1 MATAGT
7 RRLQRSAGRVE
18 TQAAEGG
25 DAAPSPSKR
34 APRTRLPTSRASLP
48 IIILSQSRNPQ
59 CGRLR
64 RPEVWLIST
73 KADLFASLIS
83 DRIGRFVL
91 EVDLA
96 ALDGREVGAR
106 MDADSLQ
113 DADARTPNHR
123 AHAHARSLRAPARSS
138 RRRSWC
144 ATAAHAPDTIA
155 DSGALPS
162 SPAWLRDVRGCP
174 KLERLRQLGGC

>member
-1 MATAGT
+1 MATAAT

-18 TQAAEGG
+18 AADDG

-48 IIILSQSRNPQ
+48 MIILSQSRNPQ

-73 KADLFASLIS
+73 KADLFASVIS
-83 DRIGRFVL
+83 DRIGRLVL

-106 MDADSLQ
+106 MDADGLR
-113 DADARTPNHR
+113 DADAG
-123 AHAHARSLRAPARSS
+123 S
-138 RRRSWC
+138 
-144 ATAAHAPDTIA
+144 D
-155 DSGALPS
+155 
-162 SPAWLRDVRGCP
+162 
-174 KLERLRQLGGC
+174 GGCRFGWWLSDRR